1 MMKILFIFNLL
12 KIIIKAPIT
21 ISKTPGEAFINF
33 DVKSV
38 PSIIQLMF
46 PVNPKMVS
54 IIPPIMQKMPL
65 HKLKIIIIY
74 SYFIAVSPKAVLA
87 ILGSISTAQLCK
99 QRKAKIEIMSIYI
112 VLFILFWLWSTIS
125 FRNVQIPNLSI

>member
-1 MMKILFIFNLL
+1 
-12 KIIIKAPIT
+12 
-21 ISKTPGEAFINF
+21 
-33 DVKSV
+33 
-38 PSIIQLMF
+38 
-46 PVNPKMVS
+46 
-54 IIPPIMQKMPL
+54 MQKMPL

-112 VLFILFWLWSTIS
+112 VLFILF
-125 FRNVQIPNLSI
+125 